1 MKKLPI
7 TKESFEK
14 SKYFTNKYGKLEYV
28 SESGKLF
35 KTEKGNILKFKESIK
50 DIAPGIQDW
59 GSTIYV
65 EPLEVEMSWDDVY
78 YIVKK
83 DCRQYPLL
91 EKELGLEPHEEPSD
105 EQIREWIETNP
116 KSFMDYLEEFGSYN
130 ATDFSG
136 DDEYDESTKKFGKK
150 FTKESDEWDDAIF
163 KPSNELQKLY
173 KELKAKYEKGD
184 IEIRLADMMF
194 GKFWLVVEVPEDDVK
209 TLDKMEKILKSKCEG
224 NENWEVFREEHL
236 YGDVSKVAI
245 QENPSKKD
253 KDDKK
258 RPVSKPKPPFL
269 GIKGTQ
275 DHGTFI
281 MYRNAAIEK
290 DELFQGI
297 QAMLDDEGIDAS
309 AEDWA
314 SDPKNKRVVRD
325 FLVDYARFAND

>member
-1 MKKLPI
+1 MKKLNI
-7 TKESFEK
+7 TKEQFNRSN
-14 SKYFTNKYGKLEYV
+14 YFKNKYGELEYV
-28 SESGKLF
+28 SESGKIF
-35 KTEKGNILKFKESIK
+35 KTNKGKIL
-50 DIAPGIQDW
+50 
-59 GSTIYV
+59 
-65 EPLEVEMSWDDVY
+65 
-78 YIVKK
+78 
-83 DCRQYPLL
+83 
-91 EKELGLEPHEEPSD
+91 
-105 EQIREWIETNP
+105 
-116 KSFMDYLEEFGSYN
+116 
-130 ATDFSG
+130 
-136 DDEYDESTKKFGKK
+136 K
-150 FTKESDEWDDAIF
+150 FTKEDSSDEWDDAIF

-173 KELKAKYEKGD
+173 KQLKAKYGKGD
-184 IEIRLADMMF
+184 IEIRLADMDF

-236 YGDVSKVAI
+236 YGDVSTVAI
-245 QENPSKKD
+245 QENPPKKD

-258 RPVSKPKPPFL
+258 RPVSEPKPPFM

-314 SDPKNKRVVRD
+314 SDPKNKREVRD
-325 FLVDYARFAND
+325 FLMDYVRFANDY